1 MVNNISQLDINGAF
15 RHATTRRGH
24 KKSYQSCIVERKKEN
39 CFGQI
44 LVRNWNILAYDT
56 VNPSSVYHFK
66 RSLQGVPF
74 NGRGVS
80 IVLVNPSSPLYTLYV
95 LCIVNKQLVWCICV
109 DCGLRGGG
117 EVH

>member
-56 VNPSSVYHFK
+56 VNPSSVYQLK
-66 RSLQGVPF
+66 RSLQGVHLIV
-74 NGRGVS
+74 GGVS
-80 IVLVNPSSPLYTLYV
+80 IVLINPSSSLY
-95 LCIVNKQLVWCICV
+95 IVCLMYCQ
-109 DCGLRGGG
+109 
-117 EVH
+117 